1 MTATDRA
8 VYRWASQRW
17 PDLAATWTSHAAYY
31 RRQFALSL
39 ARGTATETVES

>member
-8 VYRWASQRW
+8 VYRWAGLRY
-17 PDLAATWTSHAAYY
+17 PDLGATWLVHVAYY
-31 RRQFALSL
+31 RREMARSL